1 MRIVSSILFLMLFFS
16 SFGQEQSIGILRDY
30 KVKRITFSH
39 HLGTYNVQADNSI
52 IGTIESQQFVE
63 VELVGGKLTLKYNTI
78 PQGTFSRIS
87 IVANGNGTL
96 AIKSKSPAV
105 RERKYQ
111 DHIEI
116 TVVGGR
122 MTIVNKVSM
131 ENYLCGVIESEG
143 GGGRHLEYYKV
154 QAVMS
159 RTYALRNQS
168 RHTKEGFG
176 LCDGVHCQAYH
187 NMLKYT
193 PEIRTA
199 VRETKDDVLVDEKN
213 RLVTTYF
220 SANCGGEVCDAS
232 QVWNNSVPHVQPF
245 IDTFCIHTHQ
255 ANWTKRVPKSEFRNF
270 LVKQYG
276 YPIYDSIMAANMYT
290 FEQER
295 RKAFYIH
302 PCLGIPLRDLRKE
315 FKLKSTFF
323 STHPEGNEI
332 VFEGRGFGHGVG
344 LCQEGAMNM
353 AKNNFNYRQIAE
365 FYFHNV
371 RVKKYSKLLPN

>member
-1 MRIVSSILFLMLFFS
+1 MHKSIVILFLLMFFS
-16 SFGQEQSIGILRDY
+16 VFGQEQKIGILRDY
-30 KVKRITFSH
+30 KVKRVTLSH
-39 HLGTYNVQADNSI
+39 HLGQYNVWADTSFV
-52 IGTIESQQFVE
+52 GTINPQEFIE
-63 VELVGGKLTLKYNTI
+63 VELVAGKLALKYNTI
-78 PQGTFSRIS
+78 PQGKFSKIS
-87 IVANGNGTL
+87 VRPIGNGTII
-96 AIKSKSPAV
+96 IKSKVPTI

-111 DHIEI
+111 DNFEI
-116 TVVGGR
+116 SVVKGR

-143 GGGRHLEYYKV
+143 GGGRHAEYYKV

-159 RTYALRNQS
+159 RTYAHKNKS
-168 RHTKEGFG
+168 RHRKEGFG

-187 NMLKYT
+187 NMLRYT

-199 VRETKDDVLVDEKN
+199 VRETKDEVLVDENN

-232 QVWNNSVPHVQPF
+232 HVWNNSVDHVKPF
-245 IDTFCIHTHQ
+245 IDTFCIHTRQ
-255 ANWTKRVPKSEFRNF
+255 AKWTKRISQWEFRNY
-270 LVKQYG
+270 LVKQFG
-276 YPIYDSIMAANMYT
+276 YPIYDSLMAKRIYS
-290 FEQER
+290 FEQET

-302 PCLGIPLRDLRKE
+302 PSLGIPLRDLRSK

-323 STHPEGNEI
+323 STHPEGSEV

-353 AKNNFNYRQIAE
+353 AKYNFTYRQIAE
-365 FYFHNV
+365 YYFYRV
-371 RVKKYSKLLPN
+371 RVKKYSKL

>member
-1 MRIVSSILFLMLFFS
+1 MFFS
-16 SFGQEQSIGILRDY
+16 CFGQDQSIGILRDY

-39 HLGTYNVQADNSI
+39 HLGTYSIQADNSA
-52 IGTIESQQFVE
+52 IGTLEAQQFVE
-63 VELVGGKLTLKYNTI
+63 VELIGGKLALKYNTI
-78 PQGTFSRIS
+78 AQGTFSRIS
-87 IVANGNGTL
+87 LTANGNGTL
-96 AIKSKSPAV
+96 AINSKAPSV
-105 RERKYQ
+105 RERRYQ
-111 DHIEI
+111 DNIEI

-131 ENYLCGVIESEG
+131 ENYLSGVIESEG

-159 RTYALRNQS
+159 RTYALRNQT

-199 VRETKDDVLVDEKN
+199 VRATEGDVLVNERN
-213 RLVTTYF
+213 QLVTTYF

-255 ANWTKRVPKSEFRNF
+255 ATWTARVPKTQFRNF

-276 YPIYDSIMAANMYT
+276 YPIYDSTMAANIYT
-290 FEQER
+290 FDQER

-302 PCLGIPLRDLRKE
+302 PCLGIPLRDLRTE

-323 STHPEGNEI
+323 STHPEGNDI

-353 AKNNFNYRQIAE
+353 AENNFNYRQIAE
-365 FYFHNV
+365 FYFHGV
-371 RVKKYSKLLPN
+371 RVKQYSKSAAN

>member
-1 MRIVSSILFLMLFFS
+1 VRALGIIFFLLTTFS
-16 SFGQEQSIGILRDY
+16 SFGQEQKIGIFRDY
-30 KVKRITFSH
+30 HVKRITFSH
-39 HLGTYNVQADNSI
+39 HLGGYNVTADNSV
-52 IGTIESQQFVE
+52 IGSLNSQEFIEI
-63 VELVGGKLTLKYNTI
+63 ELVNGKLSLKYNTI
-78 PQGTFSRIS
+78 QQGVYSKIS
-87 IVANGNGTL
+87 VTAIGNGTL
-96 AIKSKSPAV
+96 AIKSKVPSI

-111 DHIEI
+111 DNFEVS
-116 TVVGGR
+116 VVGGR

-143 GGGRHLEYYKV
+143 GGGRHIEYYKV

-159 RTYALRNQS
+159 RTYAFKNKT
-168 RHTKEGFG
+168 RHSKEGFG

-199 VRETKDDVLVDEKN
+199 VRETKGDVLVDSKQK
-213 RLVTTYF
+213 LVTTYF

-232 QVWNNSVPHVQPF
+232 HVWNNSVDHVKPF

-255 ANWTKRVPKSEFRNF
+255 ATWTKRIPQWEFRNF

-276 YPIYDSIMAANMYT
+276 YPINDPVMAERIYT
-290 FEQER
+290 FEQNQ

-302 PCLGIPLRDLRKE
+302 PCLGIPLRDIRTQ

-323 STHPEGNEI
+323 SAHPEGSD
-332 VFEGRGFGHGVG
+332 VVLEGRGFGHGVG

-353 AKNNFNYRQIAE
+353 AMNNYSYRQIAE
-365 FYFHNV
+365 YYFDGV
-371 RVKKYSKLLPN
+371 RVKKYSKL

>member
-1 MRIVSSILFLMLFFS
+1 MHRSISILFILMFFS
-16 SFGQEQSIGILRDY
+16 SFGQEQSIGLLRDY

-39 HLGTYNVQADNSI
+39 HLGQYNVQADTSI
-52 IGTIESQQFVE
+52 IGTINPQQFIE
-63 VELVGGKLTLKYNTI
+63 IELVGGKLALKYNTI
-78 PQGTFSRIS
+78 PQGNFSRITV
-87 IVANGNGTL
+87 VANGNGTL
-96 AIKSKSPAV
+96 ALKSKVPSV

-111 DHIEI
+111 DHFVIS
-116 TVVGGR
+116 VVGGR
-122 MTIVNKVSM
+122 MNIVNKVSM

-143 GGGRHLEYYKV
+143 GGGRHAEYYKV

-159 RTYALRNQS
+159 RTYALKNKS
-168 RHTKEGFG
+168 RHIKEGFG

-199 VRETKDDVLVDEKN
+199 VRETKDDVLVDTKN
-213 RLVTTYF
+213 HLVTTYF

-232 QVWNNSVPHVQPF
+232 QVWNNSVDHVVPF
-245 IDTFCIHTHQ
+245 LDTFCVHTKQ
-255 ANWTKRVPKSEFRNF
+255 ATWTKRIPKTQFRNF
-270 LVKQYG
+270 LVKEYG
-276 YPIYDSIMAANMYT
+276 YPIYDSVMAKQIYS
-290 FEQER
+290 FEQEN

-323 STHPEGNEI
+323 SAHPEGNE
-332 VFEGRGFGHGVG
+332 VVLEGRGFGHGVG

-353 AKNNFNYRQIAE
+353 ATSNLTYRQIAE
-365 FYFHNV
+365 FYFNGV
-371 RVKKYSKLLPN
+371 SVKKYSKL

>member
-1 MRIVSSILFLMLFFS
+1 MHRSIVILFLLMFFS
-16 SFGQEQSIGILRDY
+16 SFGQEQSIGILRDHR
-30 KVKRITFSH
+30 VKRITFSH
-39 HLGTYNVQADNSI
+39 HLGQYNVQADASI
-52 IGTIESQQFVE
+52 IGTLNSNEFIE
-63 VELVGGKLTLKYNTI
+63 VEMVGSKLALKYNTI
-78 PQGTFSRIS
+78 PQGSFSRIT
-87 IVANGNGTL
+87 IVANGNGTI
-96 AIKSKSPAV
+96 AIKSKVPSV

-111 DHIEI
+111 DQFEI
-116 TVVGGR
+116 SVVRGR

-143 GGGRHLEYYKV
+143 GGGRHSEYYKV

-159 RTYALRNQS
+159 RTYAYKNKS
-168 RHTKEGFG
+168 RHSKEKFG

-199 VRETKDDVLVDEKN
+199 VRDTKGDVLVDENK

-232 QVWNNSVPHVQPF
+232 HVWNNSVDHVKPF
-245 IDTFCIHTHQ
+245 IDTFCIHTRQ
-255 ANWTKRVPKSEFRNF
+255 ATWTKRIPQWEFRNF

-276 YPIYDSIMAANMYT
+276 YPIYDSIMAKHIYS
-290 FEQER
+290 FKQEN

-302 PCLGIPLRDLRKE
+302 PCLGIPLRDLRKK

-323 STHPEGNEI
+323 STHPEGSDVVI
-332 VFEGRGFGHGVG
+332 EGRGFGHGVG

-353 AKNNFNYRQIAE
+353 ATNNFTYSQIAE
-365 FYFHNV
+365 FYFDGV
-371 RVKKYSKLLPN
+371 RVQNYSKL

>member
-1 MRIVSSILFLMLFFS
+1 MRSSIIILFLLLFFS

-30 KVKRITFSH
+30 KVQRVTFSH
-39 HLGTYNVQADNSI
+39 HLGTYNVQADNSV
-52 IGTIESQQFVE
+52 IGKLNAQQFVE
-63 VELVGGKLTLKYNTI
+63 VELVAGKLALKYNTI
-78 PQGTFSRIS
+78 SQGTFSRVT
-87 IVANGNGTL
+87 IVAEGNGTL
-96 AIKSKSPAV
+96 AIKSKAPSV

-116 TVVGGR
+116 SVVKGR

-143 GGGRHLEYYKV
+143 GGGRDPEYYKV

-159 RTYALRNQS
+159 RTYALKNKS
-168 RHTKEGFG
+168 RHRKEGFG

-199 VRETKDDVLVDEKN
+199 VRETHDDVLVDEKN

-232 QVWNNSVPHVQPF
+232 HVWNNSVDHVKPF

-255 ANWTKRVPKSEFRNF
+255 ATWTKRIPKTEFRNF
-270 LVKQYG
+270 LVKRYG
-276 YPIYDSIMAANMYT
+276 YPIYDSIMAKQIYT
-290 FEQER
+290 FEQEH

-302 PCLGIPLRDLRKE
+302 PCLGIPLRDLRKQ

-323 STHPEGNEI
+323 STHPEGDY
-332 VFEGRGFGHGVG
+332 VVLEGRGFGHGVG

-353 AKNNFNYRQIAE
+353 AKNKFTFRQIAE
-365 FYFHNV
+365 FYFDGV
-371 RVKKYSKLLPN
+371 TVKKYSKL